1 MSNFCFKPRQHLGYG
16 EDWIDKHANDTRAR
30 CLKYCEAKKIVV
42 ADCDGILTDGKSSY
56 TSSGKTSKVY
66 GAYDK
71 EAIDLLSKLGWDFL
85 FVTSDKAGACITES
99 RLKHLEKH
107 NGSIKHDVADPSERF
122 KIVETLIDD
131 GYKVLFIGD
140 SLSDIRTLNIAT
152 WAATTANAPD
162 TVKAF
167 CEYVSALSGGDG
179 GFADILLAFDYK
191 LRYEEW

>member
-1 MSNFCFKPRQHLGYG
+1 MINSCFKPRQHLVYG
-16 EDWIDKHANDTRAR
+16 EDWIDNCVNYTRAK

-71 EAIDLLSKLGWDFL
+71 EAIDLLSKLGWEFV
-85 FVTSDKAGACITES
+85 FVTSDKAGAYITES

-107 NGSIKHDVADPSERF
+107 NESIKHAVADPSERF
-122 KIVETLIDD
+122 KMVETLIGD

-162 TVKAF
+162 IVKAF
-167 CEYVSALSGGDG
+167 CEYVSTLSGGDG
-179 GFADILLAFDYK
+179 GFADILLAFDDK
-191 LRYEEW
+191 LRHEEW

>member
-1 MSNFCFKPRQHLGYG
+1 MSNFCFKARQHLDYG
-16 EDWIDKHANDTRAR
+16 EDWLDKRVNDTKAR

-71 EAIDLLSKLGWDFL
+71 EAIDLLSKLGWDFV
-85 FVTSDKAGACITES
+85 FVTSDRAGECITES
-99 RLKHLEKH
+99 RLKHLENH
-107 NGSIKHDVADPSERF
+107 NGSIKHTVADPSERF
-122 KIVETLIDD
+122 NIVESLIDD

-162 TVKAF
+162 EVKAF

-179 GFADILLAFDYK
+179 GFGDILLAFDYK
-191 LRYEEW
+191 LRHEEW

>member
-1 MSNFCFKPRQHLGYG
+1 MSNSCFKLRQHLAYG
-16 EDWIDKHANDTRAR
+16 DDWIDNYVNYTSAK

-71 EAIDLLSKLGWDFL
+71 EAIDLLSKLGWEFV

-107 NGSIKHDVADPSERF
+107 NGSIKHEVADPSERF
-122 KIVETLIDD
+122 KMVETLIDN

-162 TVKAF
+162 IVKAF
-167 CEYVSALSGGDG
+167 CEYVSALSGGNG
-179 GFADILLAFDYK
+179 GFADILLAFDDK
-191 LRYEEW
+191 LSHEEW